1 MTASTFTG
9 EPIDA
14 LELDAPRPES
24 PDQTSTVPV
33 SRWNR
38 KKIFKGA
45 SSRSESVLNVL
56 FTLSVVISCAL
67 LAYLSFEL
75 LANAGTYDTTQLVLS
90 IVYLGLMVMD
100 TIGCLSMVVFDYNT
114 HLPQARM
121 VARATAISLLA
132 TIVLGIVTSGL
143 HAELLQFAFQL
154 ICIISFQSFTD
165 DKLARNETF
174 NAPWDISSDAQRREY
189 IPLNFFNIFW
199 VFTIASICGLVVEV
213 LYHAVVFGGYQDR
226 AGLLWGPFSP
236 IYGFGAVLMTVA
248 LNRYWNH
255 HAFIIFLI
263 AGLIGA
269 AFEFCVS
276 WVMETAFGIVAW
288 DYSGTFLSIQGRT
301 NFAFF
306 CAWGFL
312 GVVWIKLILPD
323 VLKIVDAIPLKL
335 RAWATIVVAC
345 FLIVDGAMTLTTID
359 CWYQRESGQQPA
371 NGIETFCADHY
382 NNDYMANRFQS
393 MSLDPNRAERVV

>member
-1 MTASTFTG
+1 MTASTFTA
-9 EPIDA
+9 EPIDV
-14 LELDAPRPES
+14 
-24 PDQTSTVPV
+24 PDDTAHTETPARSSAAATGTR
-33 SRWNR
+33 SKTRF
-38 KKIFKGA
+38 FKGA
-45 SSRSESVLNVL
+45 SSRSENVLNVL

-67 LAYLSFEL
+67 LAYVSFEL
-75 LANAGTYDTTQLVLS
+75 LAKAGSYDTTQIVLS
-90 IVYLGLMVMD
+90 IAYLGLMVVD

-121 VARATAISLLA
+121 IARATAVSLLA
-132 TIVLGIVTSGL
+132 TIVVDIVTSGL

-154 ICIISFQSFTD
+154 VCIISFQSFTD
-165 DKLARNETF
+165 DKLARNVTF
-174 NAPWDISSDAQRREY
+174 NAPWDISDDTQRRAY

-213 LYHAVVFGGYQDR
+213 LYHAIVFGGYQDR

-248 LNRYWNH
+248 LNRYWNRN
-255 HAFIIFLI
+255 AFIIFLI

-276 WVMETAFGIVAW
+276 WLMETAFGIVAW

-323 VLKIVDAIPLKL
+323 VLKIVDAIPLKV
-335 RAWATIVVAC
+335 RAWATIMAAC

-359 CWYQRESGQQPA
+359 CWYQRESGNQPA
-371 NGIETFCADHY
+371 TGIETFCATHY
-382 NNDYMANRFQS
+382 GNDYMADRFQS